1 MSDTSFGNS
10 GAWLVATPWDHGAIE
25 LNNGVIIKR
34 NQSGLQYG
42 VFHNK
47 STDLLEMDHHG
58 DYMMQCVRLYFEKQ
72 SVCHTSRMLPL
83 KAVHLAE
90 KKTPYSYDYSWW
102 MCVCVCVCVCACVCA
117 RITLT
122 VGMKRN
128 GFGRWCVFVC
138 YISALYQQFWRNH
151 IHLN

>member
-102 MCVCVCVCVCACVCA
+102 MCVCVCVCVCVRVCVRALRLLWEWKEMVSAVDVSLCA
-117 RITLT
+117 T
-122 VGMKRN
+122 
-128 GFGRWCVFVC
+128 FQH
-138 YISALYQQFWRNH
+138 YISSSGE
-151 IHLN
+151 ITSI